1 MRQREGG
8 KHNRTIYYEYKDLV
22 RHVRVR
28 VRVLVRVRVC
38 ACVQMAAL
46 PAKVEQILV
55 SNEAKL
61 QVT

>member
-1 MRQREGG
+1 MCV
-8 KHNRTIYYEYKDLV
+8 LC
-22 RHVRVR
+22 VRVR
-28 VRVLVRVRVC
+28 VRVRVRVC

-46 PAKVEQILV
+46 PSKVEQILV

>member
-22 RHVRVR
+22 RHVRVC
-28 VRVLVRVRVC
+28 VRVC

>member
-22 RHVRVR
+22 RHVRVC
-28 VRVLVRVRVC
+28 VRVC
-38 ACVQMAAL
+38 VCVRACVQMAAL